1 VRRTITMSWVAAAA
15 VSLGA
20 SEAALKLILGQLLG
34 VPLMLLYRA
43 LIAHR
48 ETNVQHLF
56 FFLSG
61 ILAGQWVIGGDV
73 VHSLYAVLA
82 TYLILLCAGGTLVSV
97 VVSFLFNFGYLLVG
111 YVYTE
116 TEGYDICWTM
126 PHCVLSLKLIGLTFD
141 CYDGERAR
149 RLGEGVLSKD
159 QRKSFLPDNPSL
171 LEMLSHSF
179 FLGGYLIGPQIP
191 LKRYREFVR
200 PDYTSSLPASPL
212 PYGFKRLGLALCY
225 MLIQVIGSMY
235 LPSSWPGSESFQQTS
250 LPLRFLLLPLWV
262 KIVLSKYIFSWLLAE
277 SVCVL
282 SGLSFVE
289 QREDGSVDWRG
300 CANVKVHRLETAVCF
315 GNIIE
320 AFNIN
325 TNNWVAVYVFKR
337 LKFLGNKMISQV
349 TTLVFLAVWHGFH
362 PGYYITFFNEF
373 VTVMVER
380 QFLSIW
386 GKSSK
391 VGVWKSHPAYTT
403 ITSVLGWVWVWVF
416 LPHAFIPF
424 SLLTWSISLQAYA
437 STYFFMYIAYA
448 AWFLFLKGALKQALG
463 GQPKEKVDAQ
473 VEDTRR
479 VETVEDKKEQV
490 INDQT
495 GDMPPEGIDSTNNL
509 DLPNNEDADVSEN
522 NDQSQND
529 IVEADVV
536 ESLIELKPS
545 VMN

>member
-1 VRRTITMSWVAAAA
+1 MSWVAAAA

-43 LIAHR
+43 LISHR

-82 TYLILLCAGGTLVSV
+82 TYLILVCAGGTLISV

-179 FLGGYLIGPQIP
+179 FLGGYFVGPQIP
-191 LKRYREFVR
+191 LKRYREFVK

-212 PYGFKRLGLALCY
+212 HYGFKRLGLAFCY
-225 MLIQVIGSMY
+225 MLIQVIGSIY

-250 LPLRFLLLPLWV
+250 LSLRFLLLPLWV
-262 KIVLSKYIFSWLLAE
+262 KIVLSKYIFAWLLAE
-277 SVCVL
+277 SVCIF

-349 TTLVFLAVWHGFH
+349 ATLGFLAVWHGFH
-362 PGYYITFFNEF
+362 AGYYITFFNEF

-386 GKSSK
+386 SKSSK

-424 SLLTWSISLQAYA
+424 SLLLWSTSLQAYA
-437 STYFFMYIAYA
+437 STYFFMYIFYA

-463 GQPKEKVDAQ
+463 GHPKEKVDIQ
-473 VEDTRR
+473 VEDTRS
-479 VETVEDKKEQV
+479 VETVDDQKEQV
-490 INDQT
+490 INDQAGET
-495 GDMPPEGIDSTNNL
+495 AQEGVDSTNNL
-509 DLPNNEDADVSEN
+509 DLPDNEDMVVPEGD
-522 NDQSQND
+522 DQRQ

-536 ESLIELKPS
+536 ESLIEQKPS